1 MGYYAVD
8 RIEGAL
14 VVLVGDDGSQH
25 EVPRKQLPKGT
36 TESSVLEVSMDDSGR
51 PQWAGAKVDEAE
63 RERRMQRALA
73 LLEELKK
80 GDPGGNIVL

>member
-51 PQWAGAKVDEAE
+51 PQWAGAKA
-63 RERRMQRALA
+63 R
-73 LLEELKK
+73 
-80 GDPGGNIVL
+80 